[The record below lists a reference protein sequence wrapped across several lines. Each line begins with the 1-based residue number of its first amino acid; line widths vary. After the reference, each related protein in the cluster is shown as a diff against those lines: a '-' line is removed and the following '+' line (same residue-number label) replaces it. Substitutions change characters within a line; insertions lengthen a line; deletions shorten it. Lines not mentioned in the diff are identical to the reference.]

1 MIIINSYIYATA
13 EAEPEGVPFEMRF
26 VTTASSTEVKMPIVT
41 TDTSGVLV
49 FDDGT
54 SHVTGSANQ
63 ATHTFASAGSYLVKY
78 YGTATALEYS
88 SSPSSKLTEIVSWGE
103 TGATAACLK
112 NMNSL
117 TTVATNLEST
127 ITDLSYFWSNNSS
140 SASITSLDVSNV
152 TNIDRIFYNSYGF
165 NQDISGW
172 DTGNVTIMTRAFYST
187 FSFNQDIDAW
197 DVSNVNTMNNMFNGS
212 AYAQDLSSWDT
223 SSVTNFGSMFY
234 NASSANIDMSSWDFS
249 SGTSYV
255 NMLDISG
262 ITTANYDKFLVRLNA
277 QRITH
282 SLTGRAIGDID
293 ATYTTAT
300 GRAPRTS
307 LLANGWTLTDDGV
320 S

>member
-1 MIIINSYIYATA
+1 MNIINSFRYSDPTPA
-13 EAEPEGVPFEMRF
+13 GVPFEMRF

-41 TDTSGVLV
+41 TDSSGVLV

-54 SHVTGSANQ
+54 SNVTGSANQ

-78 YGTATALEYS
+78 YGTATALEYT

-103 TGATAACLK
+103 TGATIACLK
-112 NMNSL
+112 DISSL

-152 TNIDRIFYNSYGF
+152 TDMSFMFHDSYGF

-172 DTGNVTIMTRAFYST
+172 DTGNVDSMRFMFSNT
-187 FSFNQDIDAW
+187 FSFTQDIDGW
-197 DVSNVNTMNNMFNGS
+197 DVGNVTNLQGLFSGS
-212 AYAQDLSSWDT
+212 AYNQDLNSWDT

-234 NASSANIDMSSWDFS
+234 NADDADIDTSSWDFS
-249 SGTSYV
+249 SGTNYI
-255 NMLDISG
+255 NIFDYSG
-262 ITTANYDKFLVRLNA
+262 LTTANYDKFLVRLNA

-282 SLTGRAIGDID
+282 SLTGRNLGDID
-293 ATYTTAT
+293 TTFTLAT
-300 GRAPRTS
+300 GRTPRTA
-307 LLANGWTLTDDGV
+307 LIDNGWTLTDDGV
-320 S
+320 A